1 MIWLAV
7 LLLFS
12 TPIAYWGLRGLTVF
26 RKAMVEYQPTN
37 YAETE
42 AGRRTLAHLLEVAR
56 PVQWRLSDGSVQKAY
71 FVPGGE
77 GPGRGAAIVY
87 AHGSPGTGAGLLPEA
102 LALQRSG
109 YAGLLIDLPG
119 YGDSEG
125 GRRWDDAFLESLR
138 AGVDFALGQPG
149 IDPNRVGVHG
159 YSNGG
164 CLAARAAADDP
175 RISAV
180 ALVAAYTNLRDQLEA
195 QHRQRLP
202 GMPWFA
208 IAAASEAGVP
218 IADLDSERAL
228 RSLGERPTL
237 IIGGGRD
244 RQIPRAMTE
253 RLQSAPIRAE
263 MTIFEDAKHI
273 GFPTTI
279 GEPYLR
285 LLESFWNRSLPRDP
299 AKGSE
304 SRSLTST

>member
-1 MIWLAV
+1 
-7 LLLFS
+7 
-12 TPIAYWGLRGLTVF
+12 
-26 RKAMVEYQPTN
+26 
-37 YAETE
+37 
-42 AGRRTLAHLLEVAR
+42 
-56 PVQWRLSDGSVQKAY
+56 
-71 FVPGGE
+71 
-77 GPGRGAAIVY
+77 
-87 AHGSPGTGAGLLPEA
+87 
-102 LALQRSG
+102 
-109 YAGLLIDLPG
+109 
-119 YGDSEG
+119 
-125 GRRWDDAFLESLR
+125 
-138 AGVDFALGQPG
+138 
-149 IDPNRVGVHG
+149 
-159 YSNGG
+159 
-164 CLAARAAADDP
+164 
-175 RISAV
+175 
-180 ALVAAYTNLRDQLEA
+180 
-195 QHRQRLP
+195 
-202 GMPWFA
+202 MPWFA